1 MRRVFINF
9 SVVFNLNI
17 GTGFHPHGGGHHTVQ
32 HPKCFIALTAQHIR
46 HQKGQI
52 VNRNAFLQI
61 TKLDNFLQQ
70 LFFLL
75 IIQINPQFLQV
86 DFQTGL
92 AGQLAQRII
101 AVTVKTVRSQPA
113 DIKVAL
119 FVTVGMN
126 SRRLRKYVIAQH
138 RHIGGNSFAAERL
151 NQHADVFQLLFF
163 HFCRQTGMVMNI
175 GHNLSQV
182 DIARTFAQTVH
193 RHMHPFNP
201 CFNRRQRVCRRQ
213 TVIIMGVELKFH
225 TGITFNRLRHQFK
238 RVKRIQH
245 AQRIGQNN
253 PPEPC
258 GGIAVKHSPY
268 IIRRIQDTV

>member
-1 MRRVFINF
+1 MKRLLQVYDTFGRLYRRLNLIRRNGMRRLAVVPFDDGLDQSIGTPAGRNGNFKIRQLGNGQPHFRRQLVQGIHKSVITAAALRRVFINF

-46 HQKGQI
+46 HQKRQI

-101 AVTVKTVRSQPA
+101 AVTVKTVRSQPT

-126 SRRLRKYVIAQH
+126 SRRLRKYVLP
-138 RHIGGNSFAAERL
+138 S
-151 NQHADVFQLLFF
+151 
-163 HFCRQTGMVMNI
+163 
-175 GHNLSQV
+175 
-182 DIARTFAQTVH
+182 
-193 RHMHPFNP
+193 
-201 CFNRRQRVCRRQ
+201 
-213 TVIIMGVELKFH
+213 
-225 TGITFNRLRHQFK
+225 TGILAAIRLPLNVSTSMLMSFSFFSFTFV
-238 RVKRIQH
+238 VK
-245 AQRIGQNN
+245 
-253 PPEPC
+253 P
-258 GGIAVKHSPY
+258 VWS
-268 IIRRIQDTV
+268 